1 MLRQM
6 KTYFNK
12 LFKLENISTKE
23 LAVRM
28 GKETVVTID
37 DIKSFSIEK
46 DLASDTA
53 KRKQLIAFVKLHPN
67 TVTYMIKHNGDI
79 VTITFDVLNAID
91 YYNKI

>member
-1 MLRQM
+1 ML
-6 KTYFNK
+6 
-12 LFKLENISTKE
+12 
-23 LAVRM
+23 
-28 GKETVVTID
+28 TIY

-46 DLASDTA
+46 NLASDTA

-91 YYNKI
+91 HYNKI

>member
-1 MLRQM
+1 MILSYLNYVSLLR
-6 KTYFNK
+6 KKVLT
-12 LFKLENISTKE
+12 L
-23 LAVRM
+23 
-28 GKETVVTID
+28 D
-37 DIKSFSIEK
+37 DVKSFSIEK
-46 DLASDTA
+46 DIASDTV